1 MTAAPTADAP
11 TAAGGKP
18 ATTRRQS
25 AALECWLL
33 AHGAGRQFRL
43 RTTAGGQCYL
53 SDVPNP
59 GDAALL
65 SAGRDLALLARPDLL

>member
-1 MTAAPTADAP
+1 MNAPTADAP
-11 TAAGGKP
+11 TVAGGKP

-25 AALECWLL
+25 VALEAWLL
-33 AHGAGRQFRL
+33 AHGAGRQFQP
-43 RTTAGGQCYL
+43 RTTAGGRCYL

>member
-11 TAAGGKP
+11 TVAGGKP

-25 AALECWLL
+25 AALERWLL

-53 SDVPNP
+53 SDVPSSD
-59 GDAALL
+59 DAALL
-65 SAGRDLALLARPDLL
+65 SAGRDLALLSRADLL